1 MPIYANVNGGIK
13 ELYRIFYNDNG
24 VIREYETFHT
34 QNDNNEIKEL
44 FVRNPVM
51 PKEISWDTYADGVS
65 IINNVKNNGYTINGR
80 FTEHVR
86 SASTSNKIY
95 LPANTVIKINFSN
108 IVWDT
113 ARPPHS
119 FEHLNIY
126 LFKDKSNTPSQS
138 AENLLS
144 DELKVKKSGDYYIA
158 FSLYWDDN
166 NNNIYYATCDVKITI
181 IPPT

>member
-108 IVWDT
+108 II
-113 ARPPHS
+113 
-119 FEHLNIY
+119 LNR
-126 LFKDKSNTPSQS
+126 
-138 AENLLS
+138 
-144 DELKVKKSGDYYIA
+144 VKSGEQ
-158 FSLYWDDN
+158 
-166 NNNIYYATCDVKITI
+166 
-181 IPPT
+181 